1 MIPWRREWLLT
12 PVFWPGEFHG
22 KMSLAGYSPWG
33 CKESDM
39 TKQLSLSPPVCTLCP
54 FVQLISIFEE
64 PMVYH
69 AQVRHT
75 IGNWGGESNFRSRD
89 PEGQA
94 VGNPQS
100 GCWSW
105 AGDPT
110 GVVQKPH
117 PPEAEGLRGW
127 PSSLQ
132 AFPKIYRRK
141 LSLPVAQ
148 NC

>member
-1 MIPWRREWLLT
+1 
-12 PVFWPGEFHG
+12 
-22 KMSLAGYSPWG
+22 MSLVGYSPWG
-33 CKESDM
+33 CKESDT

-64 PMVYH
+64 PMVGH
-69 AQVRHT
+69 AQIRHT
-75 IGNWGGESNFRSRD
+75 IGNWGGESNFPSRD

-94 VGNPQS
+94 VGSPQS

-105 AGDPT
+105 AGDRT
-110 GVVQKPH
+110 GVSSPHPACVPVQKPH
-117 PPEAEGLRGW
+117 PPEAERLHGW